1 MSKTFKT
8 EVSQLLNLI
17 IHSLYSHKEI
27 FLRELISNASD
38 AVDKLKYLTLTDD
51 AYKSLQWEPKITVT
65 LDEPAN
71 QIIVSDNGIG
81 MNEEDLNE
89 NLGTIARSG
98 TKNFLANLTGDS
110 RKDSNLIGQFG
121 VGFYS
126 AFMVADKIEVISKKA
141 LSEEAFKW
149 TSDGKEK
156 YDVHPTEKD
165 SFGTDIILH
174 LNDEGK
180 EFCSHWRTESLVKKY
195 SDHIAF
201 PIFLNYTETK
211 YEGEGDDR
219 KETQELVSKQVNT
232 ASALWKRS
240 KSEIKPEEYTEFYKS
255 IGGDGEEPLLRLHTH
270 AEGVNEYTTLFF
282 IPAVAPFDMYHADYK
297 PGVKLYVKRIFITD
311 DEKELMPTYLRFLR
325 GIIDSEDL
333 PLNVS
338 REILQQNRIL
348 SSIRNAS
355 VKKVLSEIQELAKS
369 APDKFEKIIDLYNRP
384 LKEGLY
390 SDYANRDAL
399 MEIVRFKSTAV
410 DGWTSLAD
418 YVSRMKEDQKAI
430 YYICGTAESNLRNNP
445 MVQAYKNRGF
455 EVLIGDNEIDD
466 FIMPTLGNYKEKTFQ
481 SVNRNGA
488 ADDFKTEEEKETEKN
503 ASALTE
509 KIKNLLGDKVK
520 EVRASAVL
528 KEAPSCLVSDEFAPT
543 AYMKQMMKAL
553 GQNDAPEFKP
563 ILEIN
568 PTHAILT
575 AFETADEALQSDIA
589 SLLLDQAILLDGNP
603 IPDTT
608 AFVEKLN
615 RVTAAAL
622 SGK

>member
-38 AVDKLKYLTLTDD
+38 AIDKLKYLTLTDE
-51 AYKSLQWEPKITVT
+51 AYKTLSWEPKISIT
-65 LDEPAN
+65 LDDSAK

-81 MNEEDLNE
+81 MSEEELNE

-126 AFMVADKIEVISKKA
+126 AFMVADKIEVVSKKA
-141 LSEEAFKW
+141 LSDQAFKW
-149 TSDGKEK
+149 SSDGKEK
-156 YDVHPTEKD
+156 YDIQPAEKET
-165 SFGTDIILH
+165 FGTDIILH

-180 EFCSHWRTESLVKKY
+180 EFCSHWRTESLVRKY

-201 PIFLNYTETK
+201 PIFLNYMEKK
-211 YEGEGDDR
+211 YEGEGDNR
-219 KETQELVSKQVNT
+219 KEIDEAVSKQVNT

-240 KSEIKPEEYTEFYKS
+240 KSEIKPEEYIEFYKS
-255 IGGDGEEPLLRLHTH
+255 IGGDGEEPLLWLHTK
-270 AEGVNEYTTLFF
+270 AEGATEYTTLFY
-282 IPAVAPFDMYHADYK
+282 IPAVAPFDMYRADYK
-297 PGVKLYVKRIFITD
+297 PGVKLYVKRVFITD

-348 SSIRNAS
+348 SSIRSAS
-355 VKKVLSEIQELAKS
+355 VKKVLSEILDLAKN
-369 APDKFEKIIDLYNRP
+369 APDKFEKLIALYNRP

-390 SDYANRDAL
+390 SDYANRDTL

-410 DGWTSLAD
+410 DGWTSLEE
-418 YVSRMKEDQKAI
+418 YISRMKDGQKAI
-430 YYICGTAESNLRNNP
+430 YYITGTAEANLRSNP
-445 MVQAYKNRGF
+445 LVQAYKNKGY
-455 EVLIGDNEIDD
+455 EVLICDDEIDD
-466 FIMPTLGNYKEKTFQ
+466 FVMPTLGDYKEKPFK
-481 SVNRNGA
+481 SVNRDGA
-488 ADDFKTEEEKETEKN
+488 ADDFKTDEEKESEKN
-503 ASALTE
+503 ATALTE
-509 KIKNLLGDKVK
+509 KIKTILGDRVK

-528 KEAPSCLVSDEFAPT
+528 KDAPACLVSDEYAPT
-543 AYMKQMMKAL
+543 AYMQQMMKAL
-553 GQNDAPEFKP
+553 GQTETPDFKP

-568 PTHAILT
+568 PTHPILL
-575 AFETADEALQSDIA
+575 AFENASEELQSDIA

-603 IPDTT
+603 IPDAA
-608 AFVEKLN
+608 AFVEKMN

-622 SGK
+622 GK

>member
-8 EVSQLLNLI
+8 EVSQLLNLL

-38 AVDKLKYLTLTDD
+38 AIDKLKYLNLTDE
-51 AYKSLQWEPKITVT
+51 AYKGLNWEPKISIS
-65 LDEPAN
+65 LDESAN
-71 QIIVSDNGIG
+71 QIILSDNGIG
-81 MNEEDLNE
+81 MSEEELNE

-126 AFMVADKIEVISKKA
+126 AFMVADKIEVCSKKA
-141 LSEEAFKW
+141 LSNEAFKW
-149 TSDGKEK
+149 VSDGKEK
-156 YDVHPTEKD
+156 YDIQPAEKEG
-165 SFGTDIILH
+165 FGTDIILH

-180 EFCSHWRTESLVKKY
+180 EFCSHWRTESLVQKY

-201 PIFLNYTETK
+201 PIFLNYMDK
-211 YEGEGDDR
+211 KFEGEGDDR
-219 KETQELVSKQVNT
+219 KEVQEAVSKQVNS

-240 KSEIKPEEYTEFYKS
+240 KSEIKAEEYNEFYKALS
-255 IGGDGEEPLLRLHTH
+255 GDSEDPLFYLHTK
-270 AEGVNEYTTLFF
+270 AEGTTEYTTLFF
-282 IPAVAPFDMYHADYK
+282 IPSTAPFDLYHADYK
-297 PGVKLYVKRIFITD
+297 PGVKLYVKRVFITD

-325 GIIDSEDL
+325 GVIDSEDL

-338 REILQQNRIL
+338 REILQQNRML

-355 VKKVLSEIQELAKS
+355 VKKVLSEIKELAKS
-369 APDKFEKIIDLYNRP
+369 APEKFEKIIELYNRP

-390 SDYANRDAL
+390 SDYANRETL

-410 DGWTSLAD
+410 EGWTSLEE
-418 YVSRMKEDQKAI
+418 YVSRMKEDQKSI
-430 YYICGTAESNLRNNP
+430 YFISGTSETNLRNNP
-445 MVQAYKNRGF
+445 MVQAYKNKGI

-466 FIMPTLGNYKEKTFQ
+466 FVMPTLGTYKEKNLK

-488 ADDFKTEEEKETEKN
+488 DEDFKTDEEKEAEKN

-509 KIKNLLGDKVK
+509 KIKTLLGDRVK
-520 EVRASAVL
+520 EVRASALL
-528 KEAPSCLVSDEFAPT
+528 KEAPACLVSDEYAPT

-553 GQNDAPEFKP
+553 GQNEAADFKP
-563 ILEIN
+563 ILEVN
-568 PTHAILT
+568 PTHPILM
-575 AFETADEALQSDIA
+575 AFEGASKELQEDTAV
-589 SLLLDQAILLDGNP
+589 LLLEQAILLDGNP
-603 IPDTT
+603 ISDT
-608 AFVEKLN
+608 AGFIQRLN
-615 RVTAAAL
+615 RVNAAAL
-622 SGK
+622 KN